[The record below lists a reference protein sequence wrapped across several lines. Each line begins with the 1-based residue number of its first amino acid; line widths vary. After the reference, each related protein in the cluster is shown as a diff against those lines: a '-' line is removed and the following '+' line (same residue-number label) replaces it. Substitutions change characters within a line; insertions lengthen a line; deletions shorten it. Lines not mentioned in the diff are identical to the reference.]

1 MCGIAGFV
9 NLNDA
14 PPQENILRGMLD
26 TMIRRGPDGQGVK
39 ILRSAALGHRRLSII
54 DLTGGAQ
61 PLANEDESVWVS
73 FNGEIFN
80 YRELRRDLVKRG
92 HRFNTGSDTETLVHL
107 YEEYGAALTDHLDGF
122 FAFALYDVKQHKLLL
137 VRDRAGIKPL
147 FYFRTPGVFAF
158 ASTAAALRRHPDFP
172 AGYDRQ
178 ALWDFLSL
186 QYIPQGTAYQEMKEL
201 EPGTKL
207 ELSLPD
213 KSAKI
218 SRWWQPDYAHKLDI
232 TYRDA
237 CAELEKRVRKAVSDR
252 LISDVPLGI
261 FLSGGVDSTIVAGL
275 AAEMVDSPLRCYSI
289 AFREKVYDERESAA
303 ENAQWV
309 RKFAKHG
316 LEHKIR
322 EVDPCDIAI
331 PEQRI
336 REYGQP
342 FADAS
347 LIPTSL
353 LSAFAREEVTVAL
366 GGDGADEMFRG
377 YERYIAM
384 RYLARFDGIPGWIR
398 APLFGLAASLLPS
411 GGERTGS
418 ARAKRFFKGAALSG
432 AARYLGIVSH
442 TGEQLKKSFCGGFF
456 DGVEPTL
463 GHFDHEHYFE
473 HAADCSEFDFHTY
486 LPHDILTKADT
497 ASMSA
502 SLELRSPFLDWRVIE
517 FAAAL
522 PDSFKEEKGFRKRI
536 LCDTFAKYLPPGL
549 DRRKKRG
556 FGVPLAD
563 WFRSEWK
570 DVPRERL
577 LRGKG
582 VGLGIFTPAGLERL
596 IREHLA
602 GADRSYALYSA
613 LVLEMFLDYAEA

>member
-1 MCGIAGFV
+1 MCGIAGFIS
-9 NLNDA
+9 LNDTL
-14 PPQENILRGMLD
+14 PQEAPVRAML
-26 TMIRRGPDGQGVK
+26 TPMICRGPDGDGVK
-39 ILRSAALGHRRLSII
+39 LIGPAALGHRRLSII
-54 DLTGGAQ
+54 DLAGGAQ
-61 PLANEDESVWVS
+61 PLDNEDGSVWVT

-80 YRELRRDLVKRG
+80 YRELRQKLSACG
-92 HRFNTGSDTETLVHL
+92 HRFKTDSDTETLVHL
-107 YEEYGAALTDHLDGF
+107 YEEYGSALTSHLEGF
-122 FAFALYDVKQHKLLL
+122 FAFALYDAAKRKLLL

-147 FYFRTPGVFAF
+147 FYFQTEKNLVF
-158 ASTAAALRRHPDFP
+158 ASTISALKEHPEFP
-172 AGYDRQ
+172 AGYDPQ

-186 QYIPQGTAYQEMKEL
+186 QYIPRGTAYKSVKEL
-201 EPGTKL
+201 PPGSML
-207 ELSLPD
+207 ELDLPD
-213 KSAKI
+213 KTPTV
-218 SRWWQPDYAHKLDI
+218 SRYWRPDYASKLAI
-232 TYRDA
+232 SYEDA
-237 CAELEKRVRKAVSDR
+237 CRELEKRVRKAVEDR
-252 LISDVPLGI
+252 LIADVPLGI

-289 AFREKVYDERESAA
+289 AFREKVYDEREYAA

-309 RKFAKHG
+309 RQFARHG

-322 EVDPCDIAI
+322 EVNPCDISI
-331 PEQRI
+331 PERLI
-336 REYGQP
+336 GEYGQP

-384 RYLARFDGIPGWIR
+384 RYLARFDWIPAGLRGGI
-398 APLFGLAASLLPS
+398 FSLLSGLVPA
-411 GGERTGS
+411 GGERGKG
-418 ARAKRFFKGAALSG
+418 ARAKRFFRGASLSG

-442 TGEQLKKSFCGGFF
+442 TGERLKRRFCGGFF

-463 GHFDHEHYFE
+463 GQFDAEGYFE
-473 HAADCSEFDFHTY
+473 RASDCSEFDFHTY

-502 SLELRSPFLDWRVIE
+502 SLELRSPFLDRRVIE

-522 PDSFKEEKGFRKRI
+522 PDSYKEQGGFRKRI

-549 DRRKKRG
+549 NRRKKRG

-563 WFRSEWK
+563 WFRNEWK
-570 DVPRERL
+570 DLPRERL
-577 LRGKG
+577 LCGKG
-582 VGLGIFTPAGLERL
+582 VELGIFTSSGLERL
-596 IREHLA
+596 IREHQA

-613 LVLEMFLDYAEA
+613 LVLEMFLDHKKP